1 MCTLTYIFTKNT
13 DVGVHNTRNTRNGN
27 VIRMIGL
34 IFTGEVDAC
43 PQRLQWGP
51 GQSSWYFRLNG
62 VGSSIIICCCED
74 KRWRC
79 TVGCTMVLLF
89 ETQILVLISIKML
102 DISNFSRSLEEAIC
116 NNFFRT
122 THKVLLEHDHCKC
135 FHFFSVVTFIFVV
148 CVTVTD
154 TKPIE
159 DSWARGSYQW

>member
-1 MCTLTYIFTKNT
+1 MHFDVYFYKEYGRRCTQYSQYPKRKCHQDDWPDLHWGSWRLSSTSP
-13 DVGVHNTRNTRNGN
+13 VRTRA
-27 VIRMIGL
+27 VIL
-34 IFTGEVDAC
+34 IFPFE
-43 PQRLQWGP
+43 W
-51 GQSSWYFRLNG
+51 
-62 VGSSIIICCCED
+62 
-74 KRWRC
+74 RWKFHYHMLLWRQAL
-79 TVGCTMVLLF
+79 GMYSRMYKLLLF